1 MRVVKNISTSFNYN
15 LYKYWMFHNLWQ
27 AYFFFLN
34 KYKIVCNVFHHLKY
48 RKHLALTNGF
58 DVSICTTNYVS
69 RLKLPDKFIAPQ
81 S

>member
-1 MRVVKNISTSFNYN
+1 MRVVKISVPPLITIYTNTGCFITYDK
-15 LYKYWMFHNLWQ
+15 LI
-27 AYFFFLN
+27 FFLN